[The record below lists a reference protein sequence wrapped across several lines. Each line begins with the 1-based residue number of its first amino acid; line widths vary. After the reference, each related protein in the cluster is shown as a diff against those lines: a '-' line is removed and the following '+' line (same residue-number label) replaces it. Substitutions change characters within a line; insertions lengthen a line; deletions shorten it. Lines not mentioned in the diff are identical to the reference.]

1 MNFEEDVMSQKQTRH
16 DAIPEKGAVDRRH
29 FLKGLGTGA
38 GATAMVAA
46 STIIAA
52 APAEAAESTADKKKK
67 RYKETEHVKAYYR
80 TNRY

>member
-1 MNFEEDVMSQKQTRH
+1 MSE
-16 DAIPEKGAVDRRH
+16 PENKRAVDRRR

-38 GATAMVAA
+38 GATAL
-46 STIIAA
+46 AA
-52 APAEAAESTADKKKK
+52 AGTMIVSAPVEAAENAADKKKK